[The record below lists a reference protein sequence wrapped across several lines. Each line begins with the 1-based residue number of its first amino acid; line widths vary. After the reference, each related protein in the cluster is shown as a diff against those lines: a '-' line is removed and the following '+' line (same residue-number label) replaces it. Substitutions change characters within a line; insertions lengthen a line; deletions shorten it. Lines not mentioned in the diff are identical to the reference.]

1 MRNRAGGPAS
11 FHTRPGLFCFTG
23 TSLTLEMLLRDREPG
38 QGGAWA
44 APTTQLGHQPSQC
57 HWGHPFNFSQPQFLY
72 LWNMP
77 YFRGVLQRMKK
88 AIVKALLMCC
98 PRLCFSPTTRERS
111 QCWSLS
117 RVWLF
122 VTPWTVPRRTTSVYG
137 ILQAGILEVG
147 CHSLLQRIL
156 PTWVSCI
163 AGRFFTIWATREAL
177 KSKYAHLLKRNHI
190 QWNFYKTSS
199 ILKVYTS

>member
-1 MRNRAGGPAS
+1 
-11 FHTRPGLFCFTG
+11 
-23 TSLTLEMLLRDREPG
+23 MLLRDREPG

-44 APTTQLGHQPSQC
+44 APNIQLGHQPSQC
-57 HWGHPFNFSQPQFLY
+57 HWAHPFNFSQPRFLY

-98 PRLCFSPTTRERS
+98 PRLCFSPTTRGRS
-111 QCWSLS
+111 QCSSL
-117 RVWLF
+117 RHVWLF
-122 VTPWTVPRRTTSVYG
+122 MTPWTVARWTSVYG
-137 ILQAGILEVG
+137 ILQAGILE
-147 CHSLLQRIL
+147 
-156 PTWVSCI
+156 WVAIPFCKGSYQPRDWTCVCCI

-190 QWNFYKTSS
+190 QWNFYRTSS
-199 ILKVYTS
+199 ILKVYTSYHLFIKEENVKLTSAWWV